1 MENYKLINE
10 KGEVIISDID
20 ESFYEL
26 IDDIKFIHGLIS
38 NHKYGKA
45 EEVKK
50 RLIDKLNHI
59 V

>member
-10 KGEVIISDID
+10 KGEVIISEID

-26 IDDIKFIHGLIS
+26 IDDINYIHSLIANQHYTKS
-38 NHKYGKA
+38 
-45 EEVKK
+45 ESVKNQ
-50 RLIDKLNHI
+50 LIEKLNNI

>member
-20 ESFYEL
+20 DSFYVL

-38 NHKYGKA
+38 NQKYTKA

-50 RLIDKLNHI
+50 QLIEKLNDI